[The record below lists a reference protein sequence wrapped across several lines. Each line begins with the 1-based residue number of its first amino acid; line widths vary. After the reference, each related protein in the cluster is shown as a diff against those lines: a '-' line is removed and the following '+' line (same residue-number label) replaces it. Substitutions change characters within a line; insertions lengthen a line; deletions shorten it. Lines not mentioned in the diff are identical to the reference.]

1 MTAHGIG
8 LELNG
13 ASSRPATPAA
23 LIGVCAAFEAARWSF
38 WEQDAALVP
47 GSYLRAVRRAGGVPL
62 GLLPQE
68 SAADLVDALLE
79 RVDGLLLIGGADVDP
94 SCYGAARA
102 PETEATYPL
111 RDRFELALSRRA
123 MERDLP
129 VLGICRGL
137 QILNVATGGTLHQDL
152 GLEGSAKHRRALGRL
167 DEPTMHEIEI
177 DAGTIVAAA
186 ADVRRERVNSHHHQG
201 VARVGDGGGVVAR
214 SLPDGV
220 IEAVEWSA
228 RRFAVGVQ
236 WHPEAL
242 ELDALVGRF
251 VDAAAGCAA
260 SRRRSGEAARRPSV
274 GARVLG
280 QRT

>member
-1 MTAHGIG
+1 MNAHGIG
-8 LELNG
+8 LALNG
-13 ASSRPATPAA
+13 APSRPATPAA
-23 LIGVCAAFEAARWSF
+23 LIGVCAASEAARWGY
-38 WEQDAALVP
+38 WEQHAALVP
-47 GSYLRAVRRAGGVPL
+47 DSYLHAVRRAGGLPL

-68 SAADLVDALLE
+68 PAADVVDALLE

-94 SCYGAARA
+94 SCYGAVRA
-102 PETEATYPL
+102 PETESTYPL
-111 RDRFELALSRRA
+111 RDRFELALSRHA
-123 MERDLP
+123 LERDIP

-152 GLEGSAKHRRALGRL
+152 VFQGSAQHRRALGRL

-186 ADVRRERVNSHHHQG
+186 ARGRRERVNSHHHQG
-201 VARVGDGGGVVAR
+201 VARVGDGGRVVAR
-214 SLPDGV
+214 SVPDGV
-220 IEAVEWSA
+220 VEAVEWAA

-251 VDAAAGCAA
+251 VDASAG
-260 SRRRSGEAARRPSV
+260 RVDVRSHMTTSKV
-274 GARVLG
+274 
-280 QRT
+280 